1 MSNLFNTLNVG
12 RSGLS
17 TSSSLI
23 NATSHNVSNAN
34 TEGFTRR
41 SGRVETS
48 DPVSIRGHEF
58 GQGAGLDGFTRHAE
72 VLVDERLM
80 ESIGEESHAAAMHQA
95 LYELEAYFSEDVPNG
110 PAQALDTFFDSLA
123 RLTTDPSD
131 RALRETVLEAGDR
144 LASSVQRTA
153 SALSDRVDDIED
165 QLSATVASVQTKLDK
180 VARLNGLITEPGSN
194 LGQGDFQD
202 QRDMLIRDLAESI
215 GVEAQFTGDGQ
226 VNLQLGGHLIVQGA
240 TARDLTVDT
249 TAAGTLSIDLE
260 TGGGTIEVTALMGG
274 DFGGLVDAHDA
285 AEGYGADLDT
295 WVDTFATAFNAQHNA
310 GFDQAGAAGGDFFTF
325 TAGSGAITLGV
336 DTALRADPT
345 LLAVAGAAT
354 AAAGDGDNLAVLL
367 DVEDQLLHAGAT
379 RTTTEALADIYAEVG
394 RDIETAEMDHSVFEL
409 QLEDI
414 LMLRDSVSAVD
425 LDEEATN
432 LMAYQASYQAAA
444 RVLTATNELLDVLM
458 RVGA

>member
-23 NATSHNVSNAN
+23 NATSHNVANAN

-41 SGRVETS
+41 TGRVETN
-48 DPVSIRGHEF
+48 DPVQIAGHDF
-58 GQGAGLDGFTRHAE
+58 GEGASLRGFTRHAE

-80 ESIGEESHAAAMHQA
+80 ESIGDESQAAATHQA
-95 LYELEAYFSEDVPNG
+95 LYELETYFSEDVPNG

-144 LASSVQRTA
+144 LATSVQRTA
-153 SALSDRVDDIED
+153 AALSDRVDDIED
-165 QLSATVASVQTKLDK
+165 QLDATVSSVQTKLDK
-180 VARLNGLITEPGSN
+180 IAKLNGLVIEPGSN

-202 QRDMLIRDLAESI
+202 QRDMLVRDLAESI

-226 VNLQLGGHLIVQGA
+226 VNLLLGGHFIVQGA
-240 TARDLTVDT
+240 TARDLTVDIST
-249 TAAGTLSIDLE
+249 AGTLAVDLE
-260 TGGGTIEVTALMGG
+260 TGGGTLEVTSLLGG
-274 DFGGLVDAHDA
+274 DFGGLVEAHDA
-285 AEGYGADLDT
+285 AVGYGTDLDT
-295 WVDTFATAFNAQHNA
+295 WVDAFATAFNTQHNA
-310 GFDQAGAAGGDFFTF
+310 GFDQAGTAGGDYFTF
-325 TAGSGAITLGV
+325 TAGAEAVTLAV
-336 DTALRADPT
+336 DTTLRADPT
-345 LLAVAGAAT
+345 LLALAGAAT
-354 AAAGDGDNLAVLL
+354 AAAGDGDNLSLML
-367 DVEDQLLHAGAT
+367 DVEDQLLHSGAT
-379 RTTTEALADIYAEVG
+379 RTTTEALADIYAQVG
-394 RDIETAEMDHSVFEL
+394 RDIETAEMDQAVYELEFEDL
-409 QLEDI
+409 

-432 LMAYQASYQAAA
+432 LMAFQASYQAAA
-444 RVLTATNELLDVLM
+444 RVLTATNEMLDVLM